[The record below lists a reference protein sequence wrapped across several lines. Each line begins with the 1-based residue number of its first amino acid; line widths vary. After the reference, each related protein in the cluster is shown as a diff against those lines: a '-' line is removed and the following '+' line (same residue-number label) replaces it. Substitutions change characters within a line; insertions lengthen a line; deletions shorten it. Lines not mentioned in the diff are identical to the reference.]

1 MVPTHWQ
8 FSIDV
13 GGTFTDVVAR
23 RPDGE
28 LVTYKLLSSGVIRGQ
43 CGEGSTADCIIDSR
57 RIGEPDDLWVGYKL
71 TLLDPAVHEQYRDRY
86 GAVVQSRERE
96 RADDHRVA
104 SAPRFDHDVTDP
116 NPKRKRGVLSAARA
130 LAFDSRTGSLRLAQ
144 PLSDTPRIGMSYEL
158 GCDEEAPIVA
168 IRLLVGLKL
177 TDPIGEIDVRLG
189 TTRATNALLERKGA
203 KVAFITTKG
212 FGDIL
217 KIGYQDRPS
226 LFELNIRKRE
236 ELAQSVIEIDERLS
250 AGGEVL
256 RTPDARTVR
265 RQLEE
270 AKASGAEAV
279 AICFLHSH
287 LNPIHEELVA
297 GIAESIGFSHVSVS
311 SRLMR
316 LERIVPRGDTTVVD
330 AYLSG
335 VTRSYVA
342 SLRRSMPQAR
352 IRLMTSSGGLIDAAL
367 ASGKDTILSGP
378 AGGAVGCAHVTYA
391 AGFDRAIGFDMG
403 GTSTD
408 VCRIEPPP
416 DSFEY
421 QHETVKAGVR
431 IMAPMIAVETV
442 AAGGGSLCAFDGQK
456 LTVGP
461 HSAGADPGPACYG
474 RGGPLTITDMNLAL
488 GRIVADHFPFRLDHE
503 IVQRRLAGLCAEINA
518 ATGSSLSPLELA
530 EGFIKIADANMAAAI
545 KRISVAKGYDPAHY
559 VLTTFG
565 GAGGQHACALA
576 RTLGI
581 TRILCSPFAGVLSA
595 LGLGVADVKRI
606 GQRSVHVRLDA
617 ESTRLLDPIFEAITE
632 ELRRSLIEEG
642 IAPTAIRPPLRT
654 LDVCYFGQA
663 SLITV
668 PAAPSDETRERFEH
682 LHRQLYGYC
691 HEGRDIDIRVVRVEL
706 TARSERDEPR
716 GLRPATRGR
725 DRTAP
730 ADWVE
735 HEMVM
740 EGTRRPVRLYLRGR
754 LSPGDRL
761 LGPAIVIEDTSTI
774 VVDPGWE
781 ATVTDAGDILLTDA
795 ATATDYEVVSARV
808 DPIRLELFHNQFAAV
823 AEQMGATLRRTALSV
838 NVKERLDFSCA
849 VFTPSGDL
857 VANAPHIPVHLG
869 GMSDCI
875 KALREDVAAFEPG
888 DVYITNDP
896 FRGGSHL
903 NDVTVITPIHDDRGE
918 RILFFVASR
927 AHHAEIGGTR
937 PGSMPPDSTCLAHE
951 GVLIRA
957 FRWIV
962 DGQPHHERL
971 RALLTAPPY
980 PSRTP
985 DENLADIAAQVAANQ
1000 RGVHGLMEM
1009 VARYS
1014 VDVVHGYMRHIQ
1026 GAAERKMRSAI
1037 RKLPEGVHRFEDC
1050 LDDGSTIRLAVAV
1063 EGDCATLDFTGTG
1076 PVLKGNLNANRAIVT
1091 SAVLYCLRCLIDE
1104 DIPLNSGVLAP
1115 ITVILPE
1122 CFLNPRGSP
1131 DPLQCPAVV
1140 GGNVET
1146 SQRVVD
1152 CIFGALGTVAAGQ
1165 GTMNNLLMGNERFGY
1180 YETICGG
1187 AGAGPGFD
1195 GADAV
1200 HTHMT
1205 NTRLT
1210 DPEVLESRYPVRLVR
1225 FAIRRGSGG
1234 DGQYRGGCGVIRE
1247 IEFLEPLEVSIISQR
1262 RTTAP
1267 YGLHGGG
1274 DGQRGR
1280 NILRRVGT
1288 DADVELLPIVSL
1300 SVHAGDRLTIET
1312 PGGGAWGKE

>member
-1 MVPTHWQ
+1 MREAAWQ
-8 FSIDV
+8 FFIDV
-13 GGTFTDVVAR
+13 GGTFTDIVAR

-43 CGEGSTADCIIDSR
+43 CGEGSTTDCIIDSR
-57 RIGEPDDLWVGYKL
+57 RIGEPDDLWVGYRV
-71 TLLDPAVHEQYRDRY
+71 TVLDVVH
-86 GAVVQSRERE
+86 QSRERK
-96 RADDHRVA
+96 RPVSSSTNVA
-104 SAPRFDHDVTDP
+104 RFDP
-116 NPKRKRGVLSAARA
+116 
-130 LAFDSRTGSLRLAQ
+130 RTGRLHVDPFLEVPPSVA
-144 PLSDTPRIGMSYEL
+144 MSYEL
-158 GCDEEAPIVA
+158 ESDEEAPVVA
-168 IRLLVGLKL
+168 IRLLMDLKL
-177 TDPIGEIDVRLG
+177 TDTIGEIDVRLG

-203 KVAFITTKG
+203 NVAFITTKG

-256 RTPDARTVR
+256 RTPDARVVR

-270 AKASGAEAV
+270 AKASGVEAV

-287 LNPIHEELVA
+287 VNPIHEELVA
-297 GIAESIGFSHVSVS
+297 GIAESVGFSHVSVS

-442 AAGGGSLCAFDGQK
+442 AAGGGSICAFDGQK

-488 GRIVADHFPFRLDHE
+488 GRIVADHFPFRLDRE
-503 IVQRRLAGLCAEINA
+503 IVQRRLAGLCAEVNA
-518 ATGSSLSPLELA
+518 ATGSSLSPFELA
-530 EGFIKIADANMAAAI
+530 DGFIKIANANMAAAI
-545 KRISVAKGYDPAHY
+545 KRISLAKGYDPAHY

-565 GAGGQHACALA
+565 GAGAQHACALA

-617 ESTRLLDPIFEAITE
+617 ESTRVLEPVFQAIAE
-632 ELRRSLIEEG
+632 ELRRSLIEEE
-642 IAPTAIRPPLRT
+642 IASAATGPAARAM
-654 LDVCYFGQA
+654 DVCYVGQA

-668 PAAPSDETRERFEH
+668 PAAPSDQTRERFEH

-706 TARSERDEPR
+706 TARSERESPR

-735 HEMVM
+735 HEMVVK
-740 EGTRRPVRLYLRGR
+740 GIRRPVRLYLRGR

-795 ATATDYEVVSARV
+795 ATATDDEVVSARV

-849 VFTPSGDL
+849 VFTPGGDL

-875 KALREDVAAFEPG
+875 KALMQDVAAFEPG

-903 NDVTVITPIHDDRGE
+903 NDVTVITPTHDDRGE

-962 DGQPHHERL
+962 DGKPQQERL

-1009 VARYS
+1009 VARYG
-1014 VDVVHGYMRHIQ
+1014 VDVVHGYMHHIQ
-1026 GAAERKMRSAI
+1026 DAAERKMRSAI
-1037 RKLPEGVHRFEDC
+1037 RKLPEGVHRFEDR
-1050 LDDGSTIRLAVAV
+1050 LDDGSAIRLAVAV

-1165 GTMNNLLMGNERFGY
+1165 GTMNNVLMGNERFGY

-1234 DGQYRGGCGVIRE
+1234 AGRYRGGCGVIRE

-1288 DADVELLPIVSL
+1288 DADVELPPIVSI

-1312 PGGGAWGKE
+1312 PGGGAWGKVKFEARSAKCERDLLNFEL

>member
-1 MVPTHWQ
+1 MCADVWQ

-13 GGTFTDVVAR
+13 GGTFTDAVAR

-43 CGEGSTADCIIDSR
+43 CRQGSTADCIIDSR
-57 RIGEPDDLWVGYKL
+57 RISEPPDLWVGYRV
-71 TLLDPAVHEQYRDRY
+71 TLLDN
-86 GAVVQSRERE
+86 
-96 RADDHRVA
+96 HRVA
-104 SAPRFDHDVTDP
+104 SAPRSDHDVTDP
-116 NPKRKRGVLSAARA
+116 NPKRKRGVLSAARV

-144 PLSDTPRIGMSYEL
+144 PLSSTPRLGMSYEL
-158 GCDEEAPIVA
+158 RCAEEAPVVA
-168 IRLLVGLKL
+168 IRILMGLRL
-177 TDPIGEIDVRLG
+177 TDPVGVVDVRLG
-189 TTRATNALLERKGA
+189 TTRATNALLEHKGA

-265 RQLEE
+265 GQLEE
-270 AKASGAEAV
+270 ARACGVEAV

-287 LNPIHEELVA
+287 ANPIHEELVA

-335 VTRSYVA
+335 VIRSYVA

-352 IRLMTSSGGLIDAAL
+352 IRLMTSGGGLIDAAL

-378 AGGAVGCAHVTYA
+378 AGGAVGCAHVTYV

-488 GRIVADHFPFRLDHE
+488 GRIVADHFPFRLDRE
-503 IVQRRLAGLCAEINA
+503 IVQRRLAGLCGEINA

-530 EGFIKIADANMAAAI
+530 EGFIKIANANMAAAI

-606 GQRSVHVRLDA
+606 GQRSVGIRLDA
-617 ESTRLLDPIFEAITE
+617 ESTRVLEPVFQAMTE

-642 IAPTAIRPPLRT
+642 IAPAAVRPPLRT
-654 LDVCYFGQA
+654 LDVCYLGQA

-668 PAAPSDETRERFEH
+668 PAVPSDETRERFEH

-716 GLRPATRGR
+716 GLQGTARGP

-730 ADWVE
+730 ADGVE
-735 HEMVM
+735 HEMVV

-754 LSPGDRL
+754 LSAGDRL
-761 LGPAIVIEDTSTI
+761 VGPAIVIEDTSTI

-781 ATVTDAGDILLTDA
+781 GTVPDAGDILLTDA
-795 ATATDYEVVSARV
+795 ATATDHEVVSARV

-875 KALREDVAAFEPG
+875 KALMQDVAAFEPG

-903 NDVTVITPIHDDRGE
+903 NDVTVVTAVHDDRGE

-962 DGQPHHERL
+962 DGKPQQERL

-1009 VARYS
+1009 VARYG

-1026 GAAERKMRSAI
+1026 GAAERKMRAAI

-1050 LDDGSTIRLAVAV
+1050 LDDGSAIRLAVAV

-1115 ITVILPE
+1115 ITVIVPE
-1122 CFLNPRGSP
+1122 CLLNPRGSP

-1234 DGQYRGGCGVIRE
+1234 AGQYRGGCGVIRE

-1274 DGQRGR
+1274 SGERGR

-1288 DADVELLPIVSL
+1288 DADVELPPIVSI
-1300 SVHAGDRLTIET
+1300 SVHLGDRLTIET
-1312 PGGGAWGKE
+1312 PGGGGWGKK